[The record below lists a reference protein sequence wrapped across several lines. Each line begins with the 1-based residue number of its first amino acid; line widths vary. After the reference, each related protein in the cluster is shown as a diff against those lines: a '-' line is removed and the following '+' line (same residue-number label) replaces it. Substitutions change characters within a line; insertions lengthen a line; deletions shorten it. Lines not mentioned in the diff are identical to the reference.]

1 MEPLEAFVR
10 AVKMYVV
17 IGLVVTAL
25 HAVAVVAPQGDT
37 RWQRTVTV
45 FWDIVWWP
53 RFLVGAGRIA
63 EAGRDDR
70 QQLRA
75 SALSDPHAS
84 AGAAPPVSSAMHEAC
99 VPPLRPVGTAAVGLE
114 ERGCGTYDPITRY
127 QPRAAMS
134 LAQRVKEAP
143 DRQGVPEATVD
154 RDGYRVEAMMGD
166 LAIVRWGRGEPLQ
179 GTRVTRNGPTLMS
192 CMTALKRERFLV
204 APNEFEDA
212 AGLFIAVRESSP

>member
-10 AVKMYVV
+10 AVKMYVT

-25 HAVAVVAPQGDT
+25 HAVAIEAPTGVT

-53 RFLVGAGRIA
+53 RFLVGVGRIA

-70 QQLRA
+70 RQLRA
-75 SALSDPHAS
+75 STLAGPHAS
-84 AGAAPPVSSAMHEAC
+84 HGTAPPASLAIHESC
-99 VPPLRPVGTAAVGLE
+99 VPQRRPTGTATVGSE
-114 ERGCGTYDPITRY
+114 EWGCGTDDRISRL
-127 QPRAAMS
+127 QQSAAMS
-134 LAQRVKEAP
+134 LVQRVKQAL

-166 LAIVRWGRGEPLQ
+166 LAIVRWGRGEPFE
-179 GTRVTRNGPTLMS
+179 GIRITRDDPELIS
-192 CMTALKRERFLV
+192 CMAALKRERFLV

-212 AGLFIAVRESSP
+212 AGLFIAVRESSR